1 MKKLRTAK
9 GRTPSSQRWL
19 TRQINDPYVRKA
31 KLEGYRSRSAY
42 KLLEI
47 DKRFRIFRRGQRV
60 IDLGAAPG
68 GWSQVVLEKLGNHGA
83 LVSIDVLPMDPLSG
97 AIILEHDFI
106 ADDALQMITEALG
119 GKADVLLSDMAP
131 NTVGHQ
137 RTDHLRIMLLV
148 EAAVDFAFQILK
160 PGGIFVAKVF
170 QGGAGSELMVKL
182 KKQFSSVKHVKP
194 PASRSESAEMF
205 VLAQG
210 FRGDTLGKP
219 KSPC

>member
-47 DKRFRIFRRGQRV
+47 DKRFKIFKRGQRV
-60 IDLGAAPG
+60 VDLGAAPG
-68 GWSQVVLEKLGNHGA
+68 GWSQVALEKLGDKGTLIA
-83 LVSIDVLPMDPLSG
+83 IDILPMDPLSG
-97 AIILEHDFI
+97 AIIFEHDFM
-106 ADDALQMITEALG
+106 ADDAPQMIAEALG

-148 EAAVDFAFQILK
+148 EVAVDFASQILK

-170 QGGAGSELMVKL
+170 QGGAGSELVTQL

-210 FRGDTLGKP
+210 FRV
-219 KSPC
+219 

>member
-47 DKRFRIFRRGQRV
+47 DKRFKIFKRGQRV
-60 IDLGAAPG
+60 VDLGAAPG
-68 GWSQVVLEKLGNHGA
+68 GWSQVALEKLGDKGTLIA
-83 LVSIDVLPMDPLSG
+83 IDILPMDPLSG
-97 AIILEHDFI
+97 AIIFEHDFM
-106 ADDALQMITEALG
+106 ADDAPQMIAEALG

-148 EAAVDFAFQILK
+148 EVAVDFASQILK

-170 QGGAGSELMVKL
+170 QGGAGSELVTQL

-210 FRGDTLGKP
+210 FRG
-219 KSPC
+219 